1 MTGFNSDLQSASLRR
16 LPEVQKEAEQQHE
29 GSKEPVSSSMVGGC
43 FGFNSKPSVAVNG
56 DGDDDDATVIVVMKT
71 HR

>member
-1 MTGFNSDLQSASLRR
+1 